1 MPAHPHMSPEE
12 VAEEFGVS
20 LATVYKWRTQRTGPP
35 GFRVGRHV
43 RYRRGDVDAWVASQL
58 AADRSGA
65 A

>member
-1 MPAHPHMSPEE
+1 MSPEE

-43 RYRRGDVDAWVASQL
+43 RYRRGDVDAWVAAQL